1 MVSLETFKNTFPS
14 SFVGKLRESIIPHEA
29 PISKPKIVS
38 QLYTE
43 LVEFKYHPST
53 PRDYII
59 QNKSNYVSRLIPT
72 FHPRDYFLYYFCCK
86 ILEDEI
92 AAGSVSGTYGGWCLG
107 NKIRLIEEFT
117 QLELIE
123 SAPNNSFDPFLWVEH
138 WKDFQKKAY
147 LINKSGQF
155 NSIVKFDLANFYDNI
170 NISLLGKK
178 LYLVCPSKKS
188 IFIDLLIHF
197 LNNWNKK
204 FDGYSPKTV
213 GLPQDEL
220 SDCSRLL
227 ANFYLQDYDRY
238 IKSLCEKYNAQYLR
252 YTDDQLIY
260 AENSS
265 ICKLIL
271 FEASKYLSKIGLN
284 INTGKVIFFEDKT
297 QFNQY
302 WAFEIFELLGD
313 LKNDDKL
320 NEGVELFIKY
330 KEEEIEFRHNS
341 VLRRILNCNLSLL
354 RPDLK
359 HRLLS
364 FFFEKDFLACLPCWA
379 LSNFYNQL
387 NESDKENLLLLLD
400 ELIDENHFNSFHYN
414 LMLFYRKNNIR
425 FDEKRIKDRIES
437 LKV

>member
-1 MVSLETFKNTFPS
+1 MVTFDTFKNTFPS
-14 SFVGKLRESIIPHEA
+14 SFVGKLRESIIPPEE

-38 QLYTE
+38 ELYSE
-43 LVEFKYHPST
+43 LVQFKYHPST

-72 FHPRDYFLYYFCCK
+72 FYPRDYFLYYFCCK

-92 AAGSVSGTYGGWCLG
+92 AEGSVPGTYGGWRLG
-107 NKIRLIEEFT
+107 NKIRLREEFT
-117 QLELIE
+117 ELELLE
-123 SAPNNSFDPFLWVEH
+123 SAPNNSFNPFLWVEH
-138 WKDFQKKAY
+138 WKDFQKKAF
-147 LINKSGQF
+147 LINKSAEF
-155 NSIVKFDLANFYDNI
+155 NSVVKFDLANFYDNI

-178 LYLVCPSKKS
+178 LYGVCPSLKS
-188 IFIDLLIHF
+188 VFIDLLIHF

-227 ANFYLQDYDRY
+227 ANFYLQDYDRF

-252 YTDDQLIY
+252 YADDQLIY
-260 AENSS
+260 AANTNISR
-265 ICKLIL
+265 LIL

-284 INTGKVIFFEDKT
+284 INTGKVVFFESES

-302 WAFEIFELLGD
+302 WAFDIFELLGD
-313 LKNDDKL
+313 LSNSNNL

-330 KEEEIEFRHNS
+330 KEDGIEFRHGS
-341 VLRRILNCNLSLL
+341 VLRRILSCNFSFL
-354 RPDLK
+354 RPYLK

-364 FFFEKDFLACLPCWA
+364 FFFEKDFLACLPSWA

-387 NESDKENLLLLLD
+387 DIIDREILLQLLD
-400 ELIDENHFNSFHYN
+400 QLIDENHFNSFHYN
-414 LMLFYRKNNIR
+414 LMLFYKKNQIE
-425 FDEKRIKDRIES
+425 FDEQRIKNRIEAIR
-437 LKV
+437 V